1 MLIQYLIT
9 TVIFIRL
16 NLIFFSILF
25 FVSENIVPIIKNI
38 IDYMFFFFFQV
49 TKRPP
54 FIRQHYYLSL
64 HCVMCVARSV
74 SADIK
79 WDINY
84 TYK

>member
-9 TVIFIRL
+9 TLIFIQL

-25 FVSENIVPIIKNI
+25 FVSEKNVPIIKNI
-38 IDYMFFFFFQV
+38 IDYMFFFIFQV
-49 TKRPP
+49 TKRQH
-54 FIRQHYYLSL
+54 FIPQHYYLSL

-79 WDINY
+79 LDINY